1 MRNIIVLL
9 AGGFAHRALAQIPS
23 QLYERAA
30 CNRDNLFR
38 CFIDQRYHE
47 QASDFCS
54 GLDPSTVTVATTTA
68 TVTTVVQAGV
78 TLDVVEITETSTT
91 TFYTETV
98 PSSTKVET
106 LSVGAVAKRALAMP
120 PKCMTNGVTYPAS
133 RITSACSCIDV
144 PASTVSATQVV
155 STETVIETDTVFI
168 TPSATTTTVWESI
181 STATTGGIAT
191 VTVPPLKVN
200 RLINGDF
207 ETGDSSGWQLS
218 PESWHG
224 KMVRWGPDPIAW
236 AYEVT
241 GNSSA
246 TGTLRQTR
254 LVYLEPGRYEVGFAA
269 PPAKFPL
276 NSDYWRTVVVFDI
289 INHVQGTN
297 ITAKFITGA
306 KAIAGGRIIIGGIN
320 SQFDILEDRAGFSE
334 VVLRFVLLPPGGQI
348 DDVYLKKIE

>member
-1 MRNIIVLL
+1 M
-9 AGGFAHRALAQIPS
+9 
-23 QLYERAA
+23 
-30 CNRDNLFR
+30 
-38 CFIDQRYHE
+38 
-47 QASDFCS
+47 
-54 GLDPSTVTVATTTA
+54 
-68 TVTTVVQAGV
+68 
-78 TLDVVEITETSTT
+78 
-91 TFYTETV
+91 
-98 PSSTKVET
+98 
-106 LSVGAVAKRALAMP
+106 
-120 PKCMTNGVTYPAS
+120 
-133 RITSACSCIDV
+133 
-144 PASTVSATQVV
+144 
-155 STETVIETDTVFI
+155 FI